1 MIGTSSYPAAM
12 PEVRRYRSSS
22 LIRNRRSLFGLVI
35 YISGSLGLATALAP
49 LSRTADEPWRLA
61 VAGLALVALVAGLHL
76 ITTGMRRAR
85 AAARAEWTKAAG
97 EAVARIEETLPPPAP
112 KLEDEISEVSGMLT
126 TTVGRLRDISSRA
139 QAFEAEVQ
147 DLVKRADAAQAAADL
162 SEEQASKIALLLSE
176 QSRRDLL
183 DQVDK
188 LTAAHDQ
195 QIERLSRSS
204 TRMAIIT
211 FVGGVLLGA
220 LANIL
225 VAALMN

>member
-1 MIGTSSYPAAM
+1 
-12 PEVRRYRSSS
+12 
-22 LIRNRRSLFGLVI
+22 
-35 YISGSLGLATALAP
+35 
-49 LSRTADEPWRLA
+49 
-61 VAGLALVALVAGLHL
+61 
-76 ITTGMRRAR
+76 MRRAR